1 VNIRKLNPDSDKHL
15 IREALS
21 WTDAQPLFYRNC
33 DSAWGVDDLDKYLEM
48 MRTDPQVDVGVF
60 EDDVLVSVI
69 TIELAAK
76 DVYKAHLMVRKG
88 TSPDT
93 VKQAAMSVM
102 TDLFDA
108 GLKEGWALI
117 AEKNLGARKVLES
130 IGMRRDGIERIRGVS
145 HKRPIKWLRYSVTA

>member
-1 VNIRKLNPDSDKHL
+1 
-15 IREALS
+15 
-21 WTDAQPLFYRNC
+21 
-33 DSAWGVDDLDKYLEM
+33 
-48 MRTDPQVDVGVF
+48 
-60 EDDVLVSVI
+60 
-69 TIELAAK
+69 
-76 DVYKAHLMVRKG
+76 
-88 TSPDT
+88 
-93 VKQAAMSVM
+93 M